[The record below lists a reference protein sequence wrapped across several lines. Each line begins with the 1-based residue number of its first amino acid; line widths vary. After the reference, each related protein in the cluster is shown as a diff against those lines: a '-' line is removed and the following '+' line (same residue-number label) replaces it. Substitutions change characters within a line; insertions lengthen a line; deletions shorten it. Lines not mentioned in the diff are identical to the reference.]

1 MCNASMWHQFIGALT
16 RKKAVMISSHV
27 IEVAGIFA
35 GAAVNYS
42 GNYRFVAVDPRVRE
56 LNGSEW
62 PSLRDVR
69 RVVGRVLANGRPAPN
84 PAATS

>member
-1 MCNASMWHQFIGALT
+1 MKRPM
-16 RKKAVMISSHV
+16 MISSHV

-69 RVVGRVLANGRPAPN
+69 RVVGNLLANGRLPPN
-84 PAATS
+84 PPTAP